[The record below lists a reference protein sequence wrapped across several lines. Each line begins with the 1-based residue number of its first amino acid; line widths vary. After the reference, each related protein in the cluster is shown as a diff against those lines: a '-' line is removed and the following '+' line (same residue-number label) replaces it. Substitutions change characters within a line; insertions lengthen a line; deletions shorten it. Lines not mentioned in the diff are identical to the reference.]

1 MKTYFA
7 ERLFQVTNGLGEGPL
22 WHPLEQKLYWTDILT
37 GTLYRADFSLENYE
51 KTFFDLQ
58 IGAFAFRKDGGLIL
72 ATNRGF
78 FSLDTIDGDL
88 NFLWMTPVKYK
99 GERLNDG
106 KVDPAGR
113 FWAGTMDPQ
122 NKRGALFRLD
132 PDGTKHTMLTE
143 IGISNGLDWSPDR
156 TTMYY
161 TDSIQYTVYK
171 FDYNLQTGS
180 ISNQQPFFQLP
191 EDEREIVPDGLCV
204 DQEGNIWSAQWNG
217 WQVVKYDLKG
227 TPIAVVKVPA
237 QRVTSC
243 CFGGENL
250 DMLFI
255 TTSRADLTKDELAG
269 QPYAGDVFYC
279 KVDSQGQP
287 TNLFG

>member
-7 ERLFQVTNGLGEGPL
+7 ERLFHVMNGLGEGPL
-22 WHPLEQKLYWTDILT
+22 WHPLEHKLYWTDILT

>member
-1 MKTYFA
+1 MKTFIA
-7 ERLFQVTNGLGEGPL
+7 ERLFNVINGLGECPL
-22 WHPLEQKLYWTDILT
+22 WHPNEHRLYWTDILT
-37 GTLYRADFSLENYE
+37 GTLYRADPSEETYD
-51 KTFFDLQ
+51 KMFFDFQ
-58 IGAFAFRKDGGLIL
+58 IGAFGFRKEGGLVL
-72 ATNRGF
+72 ATNKGF
-78 FSLDTIDGDL
+78 YGLNLDTKEL
-88 NFLWMTPVKYK
+88 KLLWITPLKYK

-132 PDGTKHTMLTE
+132 PDETKHIMLTG

-161 TDSIQYTVYK
+161 TDSLQYTIYK
-171 FDYNLQTGS
+171 FVYHLQTGA
-180 ISNQQPFFQLP
+180 ITNQLP
-191 EDEREIVPDGLCV
+191 FIQLPKDEREIVPDGLCV

-217 WQVVKYDLKG
+217 WQIVKYDPKG
-227 TPIAVVKVPA
+227 TPTAIVKVPA

-243 CFGGENL
+243 CFGGKDL
-250 DMLFI
+250 DTLFI
-255 TTSRADLTKDELAG
+255 TTSRADLTKEELAE

-287 TNLFG
+287 ANLFG

>member
-7 ERLFQVTNGLGEGPL
+7 ERLFQVMNGLGEGPL

-37 GTLYRADFSLENYE
+37 GTLYRTDFSLENYE

-88 NFLWMTPVKYK
+88 NLLWMTPMKYK

-122 NKRGALFRLD
+122 NKKGALFRLD
-132 PDGTKHTMLTE
+132 PDGTKHTILTE
-143 IGISNGLDWSPDR
+143 IGISNGLDWSPDQ
-156 TTMYY
+156 TSMYY
-161 TDSIQYTVYK
+161 TDSLKYTVFK

-204 DQEGNIWSAQWNG
+204 DKEGNIWSAQWNG
-217 WQVVKYDLKG
+217 WQVVKYDPKG

-255 TTSRADLTKDELAG
+255 TTSRADLTEDELAG

>member
-1 MKTYFA
+1 MKIYFA

-22 WHPLEQKLYWTDILT
+22 WHPLEHKLYWTDILT
-37 GTLYRADFSLENYE
+37 GTLYRADLSPDNYE
-51 KTFFDLQ
+51 KNFFDLQ
-58 IGAFAFRKDGGLIL
+58 IGAFAFHKNGGLIL
-72 ATNRGF
+72 ATDRGF
-78 FSLDTIDGDL
+78 FSLDSFNGEL
-88 NFLWMTPVKYK
+88 KFLWMTPLKYK

-143 IGISNGLDWSPDR
+143 IGISNGLGWSPGR

-161 TDSIQYTVYK
+161 TDSLQYKVYK

-180 ISNQQPFFQLP
+180 ISNQRPFIQLP
-191 EDEREIVPDGLCV
+191 EDERKIVPDGLCV
-204 DQEGNIWSAQWNG
+204 DQKGNIWSAQWNG
-217 WQVVKYDLKG
+217 WQVVKYDPNG
-227 TPIAVVKVPA
+227 TPTAIVKVPA

-243 CFGGENL
+243 CFGGEDL
-250 DMLFI
+250 DTLFI
-255 TTSRADLTKDELAG
+255 TTSRADLTKDELAE

-279 KVDSQGQP
+279 KVDSKGQP